1 MPGSARG
8 STNLGY
14 EPGALFL
21 KFFGKFRVG
30 ATTPNWYPDTNLHF
44 YIFQG
49 TPNLRSNTN
58 LRFDIF
64 QVTPTGEGGVK
75 QLVPDTMLTNCWI
88 CKNRKCIP
96 TTALGPLQ
104 TKCFSGIMC
113 LRPPF
118 SSIRSNFHGYTLSF
132 EHSPRPTLFYYI
144 MCPLSSGPYSLF

>member
-44 YIFQG
+44 DIFQG
-49 TPNLRSNTN
+49 TPNLRSDTN

-64 QVTPTGEGGVK
+64 QVTPTWV
-75 QLVPDTMLTNCWI
+75 LFRHNV
-88 CKNRKCIP
+88 
-96 TTALGPLQ
+96 
-104 TKCFSGIMC
+104 
-113 LRPPF
+113 
-118 SSIRSNFHGYTLSF
+118 F
-132 EHSPRPTLFYYI
+132 ETTLFQH
-144 MCPLSSGPYSLF
+144 SE